1 MLINQVSEE
10 NSLLRE
16 LKAGKIP
23 LRRLL
28 AFITEPLIF
37 SCYLKVMLSSN
48 RYWGLVFSE
57 CLPLRRDLI
66 TWLFGRVSVLSWWC
80 LLSFWRCRW
89 MGTNLAICYNSKTL
103 K

>member
-1 MLINQVSEE
+1 MLINQVLEE

-28 AFITEPLIF
+28 ASITEPLIF

-48 RYWGLVFSE
+48 RY
-57 CLPLRRDLI
+57 
-66 TWLFGRVSVLSWWC
+66 
-80 LLSFWRCRW
+80 
-89 MGTNLAICYNSKTL
+89 
-103 K
+103 

>member
-23 LRRLL
+23 LRQLL
-28 AFITEPLIF
+28 ASITESLIF

-48 RYWGLVFSE
+48 RY
-57 CLPLRRDLI
+57 
-66 TWLFGRVSVLSWWC
+66 
-80 LLSFWRCRW
+80 
-89 MGTNLAICYNSKTL
+89 
-103 K
+103 